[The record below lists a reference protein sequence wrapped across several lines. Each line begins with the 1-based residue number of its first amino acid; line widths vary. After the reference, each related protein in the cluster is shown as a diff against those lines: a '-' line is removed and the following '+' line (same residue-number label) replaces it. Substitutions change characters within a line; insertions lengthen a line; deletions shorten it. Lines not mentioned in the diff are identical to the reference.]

1 MEHQTSCNGLCIKR
15 RMCLITNS
23 GWAESCIAVDREYSP
38 AAKTGGDV
46 KKGSTFEE
54 NRGKDAEG
62 GDIKQ
67 EKTLM
72 ELCVIRECKWDR
84 GICRAAE
91 HSGRISNRAGVT
103 VRAREGRWGMEREGG
118 ERTGER
124 GGSKGEREGDRE
136 GRERERT
143 ETELSLHSTYSPVP
157 FCPPL
162 EAPLSSFLHKS

>member
-124 GGSKGEREGDRE
+124 EEGVREKGREIE
-136 GRERERT
+136 KEERERGQRQSSHFT
-143 ETELSLHSTYSPVP
+143 QHTLLYHSVP
-157 FCPPL
+157 L
-162 EAPLSSFLHKS
+162 